1 MLLDF
6 VVNLKQPKKMLY
18 KLLAVLLTSALF
30 TGALIVPFINL
41 LYWLRFRTPVYPS
54 RDFLGRKTKFNELHS
69 HKKGTPTGGGILLI
83 LSAFLFLALFYGFT
97 QYRFNWT
104 SNILFLTMFLFGL
117 LGLYDD
123 IQKFFGFT
131 KKGVWGFRARY
142 KILLQAIFG
151 AVVGWLLYSQMG
163 LHSVFIPFVQSQ
175 LILPA
180 WIYISFAVLVIV
192 ASTNAFNITDGLD
205 GLSTGLLLI
214 ALVPFWVL
222 TSSTSFGADLSLFI
236 AVIFGVMLPYLYFNI
251 HPARLF
257 MGDTGALAL
266 GAMLGVMALM
276 SNQVVAWIFVGGVFV
291 VEASSTLIQWGS
303 FLFRHGKKVFL
314 IAPLH
319 HHFEALGWDETKVT
333 MRFWLAGILFALLG
347 LFVAT
352 FGR

>member
-1 MLLDF
+1 MRRPEDF
-6 VVNLKQPKKMLY
+6 MGEKP
-18 KLLAVLLTSALF
+18 
-30 TGALIVPFINL
+30 
-41 LYWLRFRTPVYPS
+41 
-54 RDFLGRKTKFNELHS
+54 KFNKLHG

-83 LSAFLFLALFYGFT
+83 LSAFLFLALFYSFT

-142 KILLQAIFG
+142 KILLQVIFG
-151 AVVGWLLYSQMG
+151 VLIGWLLYSQMG
-163 LHSVFIPFVQSQ
+163 LHSVFIPFIQSQ

-180 WIYISFAVLVIV
+180 WIYISFAALVIV

-205 GLSTGLLLI
+205 GLATGLLLI

-222 TSSTSFGADLSLFI
+222 TLFSPYGNDLSLFV
-236 AVIFGVMLPYLYFNI
+236 AVIFGVMLPFLYFNI
-251 HPARLF
+251 YPARLF

-266 GAMLGVMALM
+266 GAMISVIALM
-276 SNQVVAWIFVGGVFV
+276 SNQAIAWLFIGGVLV
-291 VEASSTLIQWGS
+291 VEASSTLIQWSS

-319 HHFEALGWDETKVT
+319 HHFEALGWPETKVT
-333 MRFWLAGILFALLG
+333 MRFWLAGILFGLLG
-347 LFVAT
+347 LFVAC